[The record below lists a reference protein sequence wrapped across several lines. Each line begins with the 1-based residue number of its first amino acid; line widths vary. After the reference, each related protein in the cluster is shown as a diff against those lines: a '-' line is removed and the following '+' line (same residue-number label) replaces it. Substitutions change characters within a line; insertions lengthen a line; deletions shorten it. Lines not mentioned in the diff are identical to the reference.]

1 MEQQPNVSKY
11 TKAEKIMC
19 VYVVLITIFSGV
31 ACGLIS
37 YGYKK
42 QTDKA
47 NRRYSE
53 IQKEDATLRAS
64 VNAREAL
71 IHKAVKGNTIT
82 GEELATFNK
91 VFGNEYSI
99 QIKDLESKETKNI
112 NKENQYEIVVKTYEE
127 DKFNYVFKECNKE

>member
-1 MEQQPNVSKY
+1 MEQPNVSKY

-31 ACGLIS
+31 SCGLIS

-42 QTDKA
+42 QTDNA

-64 VNAREAL
+64 
-71 IHKAVKGNTIT
+71 
-82 GEELATFNK
+82 
-91 VFGNEYSI
+91 
-99 QIKDLESKETKNI
+99 
-112 NKENQYEIVVKTYEE
+112 
-127 DKFNYVFKECNKE
+127 